1 MIFKDIDKRYSY
13 SKPSKKCS
21 RASLGGFFL
30 FLGKA
35 KGISLVFSPFYNP
48 LAFRKPEASGL
59 FMPVKSVNI
68 SIWSLVLP
76 RLSILSRNA

>member
-30 FLGKA
+30 F
-35 KGISLVFSPFYNP
+35 SYNP

-59 FMPVKSVNI
+59 FMPVKSVKI